1 MKKKLVIFVLRSSRD
16 EFPFASTNI
25 QTETDYDN
33 DYYDEDDAEDP
44 HKENVGSI
52 ISVLDGRYHLLLKPD
67 PDWN

>member
-1 MKKKLVIFVLRSSRD
+1 MINLLRCSWY
-16 EFPFASTNI
+16 EFSFASTNI

-33 DYYDEDDAEDP
+33 NYYDEDDAEDP